1 MTLTKQKI
9 TAMTNFGHSPLSQ
22 AKKTHY
28 VLEAG
33 YVSVFSHKYDNIPLS
48 EFFKTRKIIF
58 TSDLLSKCLIW
69 QYFILCFKKK
79 SLLLHI
85 TSKD

>member
-1 MTLTKQKI
+1 MSSTKQKI

-22 AKKTHY
+22 AKKPHY

-48 EFFKTRKIIF
+48 ESFKTRKIIF
-58 TSDLLSKCLIW
+58 TSDLFSKCLIW

-79 SLLLHI
+79 VCSCI
-85 TSKD
+85 